1 MGIKTH
7 KNKRLWRN
15 KEIYGRSRKKNM
27 EQQNQVS
34 LTRLAKGAI
43 EERIDLEVSKIIDNI
58 QDPNTRADKKRT
70 LTITIDF
77 IPNAERNHVT
87 LNTVVKSKLESTNSI
102 QTALAVG
109 FDKVTGE
116 QMAVELVPNIPGQI
130 DMNGNEQEPP
140 KVLKLAR

>member
-1 MGIKTH
+1 
-7 KNKRLWRN
+7 
-15 KEIYGRSRKKNM
+15 M
-27 EQQNQVS
+27 EKVS